1 LALGKNVGSYQ
12 KNNKAKRAWGTTQ
25 VVEYPCLASV
35 RLGVQTPVPQKK
47 KKKKN
52 GHHTFP
58 GSALG
63 GEQPKFK
70 FGKLQFFFT
79 FFLLNL

>member
-47 KKKKN
+47 KKKRMDTTPSQAQLWEVSN
-52 GHHTFP
+52 RNLSLANFNSFLP
-58 GSALG
+58 
-63 GEQPKFK
+63 
-70 FGKLQFFFT
+70 FFR
-79 FFLLNL
+79 